1 MMDTDLFLVLGTA
14 ICVLAVPAFVSAFSD
29 SRPPR
34 GAAIMVM
41 IGGGLLVA
49 AVIKHPGGYAISDI
63 PDAVMRVIGHYF

>member
-1 MMDTDLFLVLGTA
+1 MDTDLFLVLGTA
-14 ICVLAVPAFVSAFSD
+14 ICVLSVPACISALSD

-49 AVIKHPGGYAISDI
+49 AVTQHPGGYAINDI
-63 PDAVMRVIGHYF
+63 PTALIRVIGHYF